1 MMSAATDLLSEET
14 ITAPKLGIA
23 VIANL
28 QGIVRADQIKIN
40 QLPVEARF
48 KLKPISPPPEAP

>member
-28 QGIVRADQIKIN
+28 QGIVRAD
-40 QLPVEARF
+40 
-48 KLKPISPPPEAP
+48 